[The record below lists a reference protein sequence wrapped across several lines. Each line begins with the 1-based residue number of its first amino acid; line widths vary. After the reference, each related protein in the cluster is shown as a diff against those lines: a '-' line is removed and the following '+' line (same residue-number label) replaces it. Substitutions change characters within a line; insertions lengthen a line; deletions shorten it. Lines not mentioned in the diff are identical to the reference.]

1 MSRPSAL
8 VVIDMQRQFTAPNGP
23 FLVPDADGI
32 VDRVGAAVETARANG
47 TPVIWVMQHVRPGV
61 GGGRTSRRYNE
72 PNIHRG
78 AMAELDD
85 RLSFMDDIVVYKHRQ
100 SGFYGTDLETILR
113 SLDID
118 TVIMAGV
125 TTNVCVL
132 ATGID
137 AGARDFGVVLASD
150 LTASLPVR
158 KGGEIV
164 LAADDVQA
172 AAEAFFI
179 HALGSVAHSSEID
192 GLTQ

>member
-8 VVIDMQRQFTAPNGP
+8 VVIDMQRQFTTPDGP
-23 FLVPDADGI
+23 FLVPDADG
-32 VDRVGAAVETARANG
+32 VVERVRAAVDAARTNG
-47 TPVIWVMQHVRPGV
+47 TPVIWIMQHVRPGV

-78 AMAELDD
+78 VMAELDD
-85 RLSFMDDIVVYKHRQ
+85 RLEFGDDIVVFKHRQ
-100 SGFYGTDLETILR
+100 SGFYGTDLESILR
-113 SLDID
+113 SLDVD

-137 AGARDFGVVLASD
+137 AGARDFGVVLATD

-158 KGGEIV
+158 KDGGLL

-172 AAEAFFI
+172 AAEAFFL

-192 GLTQ
+192 GLAR